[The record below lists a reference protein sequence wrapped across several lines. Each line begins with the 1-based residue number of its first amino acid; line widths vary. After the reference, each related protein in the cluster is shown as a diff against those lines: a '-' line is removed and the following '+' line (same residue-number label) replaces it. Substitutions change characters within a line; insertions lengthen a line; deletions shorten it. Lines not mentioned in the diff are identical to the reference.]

1 MEPCTPDSGVRPDP
15 APRSRITLGIL
26 AGGLAT
32 RLGGVDKAWLE
43 RGGVPQVLRRA
54 AELQGAN
61 GVGFTTVLVSANRNE
76 AAYARHGLRAVRDVR
91 TDPVGPLAG
100 LEALAAVAATD
111 WLLTVPVDLVALP
124 PDTVDRLWAARSG
137 NGSFAIDSDGP
148 QPLVALW
155 RVAALRPAVR
165 DAIEARELAAAALG
179 SRLGLSRAVF
189 SDAVFG
195 NLNTPAELAAVG
207 VRGHA
212 PAAPAGAPPGGSH
225 SGRILPP

>member
-1 MEPCTPDSGVRPDP
+1 MESCTPGCGVGPVS

-32 RLGGVDKAWLE
+32 RLGGMDKAWLE
-43 RGGVPQVLRRA
+43 REGVPQVLRRA

-61 GVGFTTVLVSANRNE
+61 GAGFAAVLVSANRNE
-76 AAYARHGLRAVRDVR
+76 AAYARHGLRTVRDLR
-91 TDPVGPLAG
+91 TDPVGPLGG

-124 PDTVDRLWAARSG
+124 PDTVERLWTARSG
-137 NGSFAIDSDGP
+137 NGSFANDGDGP

-155 RVAALRPAVR
+155 RVAALRAAVH
-165 DAIEARELAAAALG
+165 DAIDARELAVAALG
-179 SRLGLSRAVF
+179 SRLGLSRAAF

-195 NLNTPAELAAVG
+195 NLNTPAELAAAR

-212 PAAPAGAPPGGSH
+212 RAPRAGAPPEDSH
-225 SGRILPP
+225 NGRSVPS